1 MDDDLTVSKIFCRS
15 KPGWRHWCNNVRW
28 WGWYADGFL
37 SRSIWWWRAW
47 HDGIWSTAS
56 NRIWKV
62 TYGESSAGIEDWTE
76 TGDILKTLLQRSK
89 DKWTLKTNKTCC
101 IWIAIITYKS
111 LLLSEIEE
119 LIIEKPTNDV
129 LKFTFGLNERVR
141 VDYDT
146 SILFLRVL
154 SQKLKMLGRKY

>member
-1 MDDDLTVSKIFCRS
+1 M
-15 KPGWRHWCNNVRW
+15 
-28 WGWYADGFL
+28 
-37 SRSIWWWRAW
+37 
-47 HDGIWSTAS
+47 
-56 NRIWKV
+56 
-62 TYGESSAGIEDWTE
+62 
-76 TGDILKTLLQRSK
+76 QRSK
-89 DKWTLKTNKTCC
+89 DKWALKANKTCS

-111 LLLSEIEE
+111 VLAMKGNNLRALLLSEIEE

-146 SILFLRVL
+146 SILFFRVL

>member
-1 MDDDLTVSKIFCRS
+1 M
-15 KPGWRHWCNNVRW
+15 
-28 WGWYADGFL
+28 
-37 SRSIWWWRAW
+37 
-47 HDGIWSTAS
+47 
-56 NRIWKV
+56 
-62 TYGESSAGIEDWTE
+62 
-76 TGDILKTLLQRSK
+76 QRSK